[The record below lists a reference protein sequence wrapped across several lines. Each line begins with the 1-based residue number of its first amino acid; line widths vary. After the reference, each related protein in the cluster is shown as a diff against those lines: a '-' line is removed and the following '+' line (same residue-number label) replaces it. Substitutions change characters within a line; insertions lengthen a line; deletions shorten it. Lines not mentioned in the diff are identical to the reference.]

1 MYNRCKVVKKGRR
14 TNKFFEDFPHGGNQ
28 MFEQV
33 DQESWVMSTHGDSQT
48 VGEDLEPP
56 NISRPALEM
65 EV

>member
-1 MYNRCKVVKKGRR
+1 
-14 TNKFFEDFPHGGNQ
+14 

-48 VGEDLEPP
+48 VGQDLEPP
-56 NISRPALEM
+56 NISGPALEM